1 MKRIILVRHAE
12 SIKNI
17 NDQHGGLGGELT
29 PKGVSDTKFFSS
41 NIEYEIDGILIVARK
56 QCEQTALIIS
66 RLLSL
71 DFNQSEFLSP
81 FYLGVLDGLSKGEAK
96 EKYPDV
102 ANRLDKWRDGLLDIS
117 ELNIPKSSC
126 PVTFYECLSTGLKNQ
141 MSITNSIMIVGTRS
155 VLVGLWNVLH
165 NYQPR
170 HGGKYR
176 EVPWNNMGY
185 AIFESTD
192 SEDDYYLSID
202 RRS

>member
-17 NDQHGGLGGELT
+17 NDQHGGLGLELT
-29 PKGVSDTKFFSS
+29 PKGVLDTKQFSF
-41 NIEYEIDGILIVARK
+41 NIEYKIDEILIVARK
-56 QCEQTALIIS
+56 QCEQTAQIIS
-66 RLLSL
+66 GLLSL

-81 FYLGVLDGLSKGEAK
+81 FNLGVLDGLSKEEAK
-96 EKYPDV
+96 LKYPEV
-102 ANRLDKWRDGLLDIS
+102 ADRLEQWRRGVLDIS

-126 PVTFYECLSTGLKNQ
+126 PLDFYECLSTGLKNK
-141 MSITNSIMIVGTRS
+141 MSITNTIMIIGTRS

-165 NYQPR
+165 NYRPR

-176 EVPWNNMGY
+176 EVPWGNMGY
-185 AIFESTD
+185 AIFETID

>member
-17 NDQHGGLGGELT
+17 NDQHGGLGLELT
-29 PKGVSDTKFFSS
+29 PKGVLDTKQFSF
-41 NIEYEIDGILIVARK
+41 NIEYKIDEILIVARK
-56 QCEQTALIIS
+56 QCEQTAQIIS
-66 RLLSL
+66 GLLSL

-81 FYLGVLDGLSKGEAK
+81 
-96 EKYPDV
+96 
-102 ANRLDKWRDGLLDIS
+102 
-117 ELNIPKSSC
+117 KSSC
-126 PVTFYECLSTGLKNQ
+126 PLDFYECLSTGLKNK
-141 MSITNSIMIVGTRS
+141 MSITNTIMIIGTRS

-165 NYQPR
+165 NYRPR

-176 EVPWNNMGY
+176 EVPWGNMGY
-185 AIFESTD
+185 AIFETID